1 MLYNEFKE
9 WLALIIRV
17 GLSDM
22 GDIFQ
27 VEGFHRE
34 DEVNMRLVHEQDQV
48 ESFRVDSRQIAKVRV
63 SCPRSAWAGSWGT
76 VSRPKSEMRFDICS
90 KGVAFQEKNDISRY
104 GWEGSLSA
112 VHVDVP
118 FSTVQLH
125 VETAA
130 VARTVNLE
138 LELLTLVS
146 VGMEPLWE
154 ENKFEYE
161 DWF

>member
-1 MLYNEFKE
+1 
-9 WLALIIRV
+9 
-17 GLSDM
+17 
-22 GDIFQ
+22 
-27 VEGFHRE
+27 
-34 DEVNMRLVHEQDQV
+34 
-48 ESFRVDSRQIAKVRV
+48 
-63 SCPRSAWAGSWGT
+63 
-76 VSRPKSEMRFDICS
+76 MRFDICS

-146 VGMEPLWE
+146 VGMEPL
-154 ENKFEYE
+154 
-161 DWF
+161 